1 MAMHVSSLLIAAF
14 LVALPLTLLTLAVMM
29 AGYDWRTYRVAIDVG
44 RSEGE
49 RSARRTVK
57 DVEDIEDAD
66 EPSRPVV
73 RGPGG
78 LRGWFRR
85 RLYTYYRRG

>member
-1 MAMHVSSLLIAAF
+1 MAMHISSLLIAAF

-44 RSEGE
+44 RSESE
-49 RSARRTVK
+49 RSARRAAA
-57 DVEDIEDAD
+57 DVEGIDEA

>member
-29 AGYDWRTYRVAIDVG
+29 AGYEWRTYRVAVDVG
-44 RSEGE
+44 RSESE
-49 RSARRTVK
+49 RSARPPAE
-57 DVEDIEDAD
+57 DVEGIDEE